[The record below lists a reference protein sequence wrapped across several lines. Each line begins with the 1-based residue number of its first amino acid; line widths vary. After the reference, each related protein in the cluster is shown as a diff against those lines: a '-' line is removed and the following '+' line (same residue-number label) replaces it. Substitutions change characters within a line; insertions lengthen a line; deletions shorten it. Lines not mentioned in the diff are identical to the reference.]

1 MACCALLLVPR
12 VARAAGSGWNAETK
26 TYTVNGTE
34 GYRESVYASEVKL
47 PDGAILNLSNAGNY
61 TGGDNEPPALFL
73 VQGDLT
79 IIGPKDKELSFS
91 TDLLDFSLNDWG
103 TKTQLT
109 LTVKDMRFQ
118 QTDDGNDQT
127 IVLNQIGR
135 KASDD
140 VSIDVK
146 YSGDCALPRIV
157 ISDKTELTFSR
168 AEDASEASTLELY
181 DVSNEGNGNVEPGDG
196 GSLVFKDGSYVVSR
210 LLSAKSIALEDC
222 ELTSGEGFEAII
234 TDKLTG
240 SIAIKDSVVDLE
252 SSSSWQEAVLGGD
265 ADPQFD
271 ASFTKDN
278 HDRLFYNLLS
288 NANAEAVTSRVS
300 IEGSKVTISGSDSDR
315 AGIGGVRDIIIDNS
329 TIEVEMSADSEDTN
343 SKSYSAGIGGVFQNI
358 KITDSTVKSAG
369 AKGAGIGI
377 GHEGVGKGASDEQL
391 KAISGS
397 IHIEDSIV
405 TATSLE
411 GAGIGSAELFS
422 STDRVPQPLTITI
435 TGSSKVTARSYSAA
449 GIGGGP
455 DEITIVRPGG
465 LEVSTGEIGG
475 WKPATEESGEAT
487 QAFVAVP
494 RARGSHRF
502 RQRRARCTWERV
514 RLGLAGA

>member
-12 VARAAGSGWNAETK
+12 VARAASSGWNAETK

-34 GYRESVYASEVKL
+34 GYRESVYVSEVKL

-61 TGGDNEPPALFL
+61 TGGDNEPPALFI

-91 TDLLDFSLNDWG
+91 MDLLDFSLNDWG

-196 GSLVFKDGSYVVSR
+196 GSLGACCSTAR
-210 LLSAKSIALEDC
+210 RPQAR
-222 ELTSGEGFEAII
+222 TSPPA
-234 TDKLTG
+234 
-240 SIAIKDSVVDLE
+240 
-252 SSSSWQEAVLGGD
+252 
-265 ADPQFD
+265 
-271 ASFTKDN
+271 
-278 HDRLFYNLLS
+278 R
-288 NANAEAVTSRVS
+288 TSRAS
-300 IEGSKVTISGSDSDR
+300 ATPPPSPAGPPTRCPGPSRR
-315 AGIGGVRDIIIDNS
+315 A
-329 TIEVEMSADSEDTN
+329 
-343 SKSYSAGIGGVFQNI
+343 
-358 KITDSTVKSAG
+358 
-369 AKGAGIGI
+369 
-377 GHEGVGKGASDEQL
+377 
-391 KAISGS
+391 
-397 IHIEDSIV
+397 
-405 TATSLE
+405 
-411 GAGIGSAELFS
+411 S
-422 STDRVPQPLTITI
+422 STE
-435 TGSSKVTARSYSAA
+435 TARACSSPGAPSPAPSSA
-449 GIGGGP
+449 P
-455 DEITIVRPGG
+455 
-465 LEVSTGEIGG
+465 S
-475 WKPATEESGEAT
+475 S
-487 QAFVAVP
+487 
-494 RARGSHRF
+494 
-502 RQRRARCTWERV
+502 
-514 RLGLAGA
+514 